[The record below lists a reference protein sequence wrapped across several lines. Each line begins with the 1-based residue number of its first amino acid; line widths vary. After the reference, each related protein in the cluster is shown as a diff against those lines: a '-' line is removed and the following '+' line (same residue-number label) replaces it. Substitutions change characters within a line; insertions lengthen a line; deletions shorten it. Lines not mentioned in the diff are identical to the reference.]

1 LKVLSK
7 TPLIEQWE
15 MGNYNFGSRIG
26 VFRITKMKATYLAIS
41 PVPVPSLSTYVT
53 FPSPLPSKTFSSS
66 KCCKHIIANK

>member
-7 TPLIEQWE
+7 TLLIEQWE

-26 VFRITKMKATYLAIS
+26 VFRITKMKATYLARS
-41 PVPVPSLSTYVT
+41 PVPVPSLSTYII

-66 KCCKHIIANK
+66 KCYKHITAHR